1 MSQEQSQAQSDAQAG
16 SSGKA
21 AGVGSAVGGGHSKR
35 ARSWKDEAGNITP
48 EHLAWLQARRRA
60 SARTQACQ
68 RSEGQGDGS
77 ASAEITT
84 PEKVRKLQRA
94 LYRKAKAEPKYRFWS
109 LYGDIMRRDLLE
121 HALQRVARNKGGPGV
136 DGQTVVSITQNP
148 ERQRQWLDA
157 LQQELKTK
165 QYRPSPVLRVWIPK
179 SSGELRPLGIPT
191 VKDRVVQMAAM
202 LVLMPI
208 FEADF
213 HPRSFGFRPKRNAHQ
228 AIEEIVGALRKG
240 RLEVVDADLS
250 KYFDTIPQRSLVRL
264 VARRISDGSV
274 LRLIKMWLRTPVQE
288 EDRTAGDE
296 LNPTPAARRKE
307 GSFRLSSRTSF
318 CMAYST
324 CGLSSWRSRACAA
337 GRS

>member
-94 LYRKAKAEPKYRFWS
+94 LYRKAKVEPKYRFWS
-109 LYGDIMRRDLLE
+109 LYGDILRRDLLE

-136 DGQTVVSITQNP
+136 DGQTVVSITQSP

-165 QYRPSPVLRVWIPK
+165 Q
-179 SSGELRPLGIPT
+179 
-191 VKDRVVQMAAM
+191 
-202 LVLMPI
+202 
-208 FEADF
+208 
-213 HPRSFGFRPKRNAHQ
+213 
-228 AIEEIVGALRKG
+228 
-240 RLEVVDADLS
+240 
-250 KYFDTIPQRSLVRL
+250 
-264 VARRISDGSV
+264 
-274 LRLIKMWLRTPVQE
+274 
-288 EDRTAGDE
+288 
-296 LNPTPAARRKE
+296 
-307 GSFRLSSRTSF
+307 
-318 CMAYST
+318 
-324 CGLSSWRSRACAA
+324 
-337 GRS
+337 

>member
-35 ARSWKDEAGNITP
+35 ERSWKDEAGNITP

-94 LYRKAKAEPKYRFWS
+94 LYRKAKVEPKYRFWS
-109 LYGDIMRRDLLE
+109 LYGDILRRDLLE

-191 VKDRVVQMAAM
+191 V
-202 LVLMPI
+202 
-208 FEADF
+208 
-213 HPRSFGFRPKRNAHQ
+213 
-228 AIEEIVGALRKG
+228 
-240 RLEVVDADLS
+240 
-250 KYFDTIPQRSLVRL
+250 
-264 VARRISDGSV
+264 GSYC
-274 LRLIKMWLRTPVQE
+274 T
-288 EDRTAGDE
+288 
-296 LNPTPAARRKE
+296 
-307 GSFRLSSRTSF
+307 
-318 CMAYST
+318 
-324 CGLSSWRSRACAA
+324 
-337 GRS
+337 